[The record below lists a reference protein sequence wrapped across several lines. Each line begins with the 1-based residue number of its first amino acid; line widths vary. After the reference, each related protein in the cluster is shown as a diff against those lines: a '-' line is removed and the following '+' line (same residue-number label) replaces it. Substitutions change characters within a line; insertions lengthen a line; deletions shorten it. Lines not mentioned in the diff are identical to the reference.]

1 MQRLSK
7 SLSTIGLLFQSMDSA
22 HTIAEAA
29 QWEAVS
35 VPLDSTYKGFVLVIV
50 TAICYPLLLFFVALR
65 SYVRI
70 WVPRSFALD
79 DGKGY
84 YLLQIPVPTYH
95 Y

>member
-1 MQRLSK
+1 
-7 SLSTIGLLFQSMDSA
+7 MDSA

-29 QWEAVS
+29 QWKAVS
-35 VPLDSTYKGFVLVIV
+35 VPLDSTYKGFVLIVV
-50 TAICYPLLLFFVALR
+50 TAICYPLLLFLVALR

-79 DGKGY
+79 DGKGH
-84 YLLQIPVPTYH
+84 YLLQILVPTYH

>member
-1 MQRLSK
+1 
-7 SLSTIGLLFQSMDSA
+7 MDSA
-22 HTIAEAA
+22 QTIAEAA
-29 QWEAVS
+29 QWQAVS
-35 VPLDSTYKGFVLVIV
+35 VPLDSTYKGFVLIIV

-84 YLLQIPVPTYH
+84 YLPPNTGTHLPLLAACLLATVGPTLLDCL
-95 Y
+95 